1 VVLSKILQDGYPRI
15 TSPALA
21 VAVGCGVAG
30 VIVGTATVAFVIKK
44 VLAKRR
50 KTAFDADLE
59 TEDLMAE

>member
-1 VVLSKILQDGYPRI
+1 MSRM

-30 VIVGTATVAFVIKK
+30 VIVGTAAIAFIIKK

-50 KTAFDADLE
+50 KAAFNTGLE
-59 TEDLMAE
+59 TDDLLGE

>member
-1 VVLSKILQDGYPRI
+1 M

-30 VIVGTATVAFVIKK
+30 AIVGTATVAFVIKK

-59 TEDLMAE
+59 TEDLITE

>member
-1 VVLSKILQDGYPRI
+1 M

-30 VIVGTATVAFVIKK
+30 VIVGTATVAFIIKK

-50 KTAFDADLE
+50 KAMFDSALE
-59 TEDLMAE
+59 TEDLIGDT